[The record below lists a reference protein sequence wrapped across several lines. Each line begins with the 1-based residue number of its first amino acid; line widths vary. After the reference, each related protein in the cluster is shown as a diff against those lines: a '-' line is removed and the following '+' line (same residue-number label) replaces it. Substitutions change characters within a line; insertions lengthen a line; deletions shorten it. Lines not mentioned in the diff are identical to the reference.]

1 MPGATATPTTLTVIW
16 VPLPFGLGGLV
27 IPIANVTPRNADGTV
42 QFTDVGHNLGPAV
55 TVHGGAAI
63 GLITVLGK
71 RSHSITAQFTPTDPA
86 AFQSS
91 TSKTLTFRF

>member
-1 MPGATATPTTLTVIW
+1 MIW

-63 GLITVLGK
+63 GLITAGK
-71 RSHSITAQFTPTDPA
+71 ALALDNRAIHPD
-86 AFQSS
+86 
-91 TSKTLTFRF
+91 